1 MLVRPLLLAS
11 SLALALVAG
20 PAFAAPPA
28 TQGTNT
34 QAQDAQLS
42 PAARGAVDV
51 VNAFM
56 GALVAGKLDV
66 ARQYMTPDAVV
77 IANGNVLGNRDA
89 YINGPAKSDATALA
103 QVQREL
109 LRRDVSAGNNF
120 GWVLSE
126 KRLAPA
132 GAGQG
137 APSEV
142 VTETMLLARTD
153 AGWKITHIHWSG
165 RHAR

>member
-1 MLVRPLLLAS
+1 LLLVS
-11 SLALALVAG
+11 SLAFALVAG
-20 PAFAAPPA
+20 TAFAASPA
-28 TQGTNT
+28 TKGTNT
-34 QAQDAQLS
+34 QAQDAQQLS
-42 PAARGAVDV
+42 PAAKEAVEV
-51 VNAFM
+51 VNGFM
-56 GALVAGKLDV
+56 ASLVAGKLDA

-77 IANGNVLGNRDA
+77 MANGNVLGNRDG
-89 YINGPAKSDATALA
+89 YINGAAKADAAALA

-109 LRRDVSAGNNF
+109 LRRDVKAGNNF

-126 KRLAPA
+126 KRIAPM
-132 GAGQG
+132 GAAQG

>member
-1 MLVRPLLLAS
+1 LLLVS
-11 SLALALVAG
+11 SLALALFAG
-20 PAFAAPPA
+20 SAFAQPPA
-28 TQGTNT
+28 TQGTST

-42 PAARGAVDV
+42 GPRKETADV

-56 GALVAGKLDV
+56 AALAGGQLEA
-66 ARQYMTPDAVV
+66 ARQYMTPDAIVM
-77 IANGNVLGNRDA
+77 ANGTVLGYRDA
-89 YINGPAKSDATALA
+89 YIDKSAKADAAALA
-103 QVQREL
+103 TLQREL
-109 LRRDVSAGNNF
+109 LHREVTAGTAF

-126 KRLAPA
+126 KRLTAA
-132 GAGQG
+132 GAPQG
-137 APSEV
+137 APSEL